1 MNPFQRINI
10 CAGPVPMDIDYYY
23 SHFDNEPMNIDY
35 FYGPMDV
42 DFDFPEDMDI
52 DNLNSNFSID
62 ALTSNFS
69 KCCKIF

>member
-1 MNPFQRINI
+1 MNPFQRNNI
-10 CAGPVPMDIDYYY
+10 FAVPVPMD
-23 SHFDNEPMNIDY
+23 IDY

-52 DNLNSNFSID
+52 DDNFSID
-62 ALTSNFS
+62 ALNSNFS